1 MQSFSIRN
9 EKGYGKLLFKAS
21 LLSIALI
28 PCISV
33 YAQSDFKS
41 KFGTL
46 IQPNNGDSFKA
57 VSLQEVSKSQF
68 VSPFEPIQNKT
79 YSGNMTALGAVIEGL
94 KQHPSLSS
102 SISSL
107 ISQNDYL
114 RVAKSSYYPQLSSEY
129 STGDFSSNNRGDQL
143 LTLSATQMLY
153 DFGKT
158 KASVDAQE
166 AKMIYAQIEVL
177 KTIDDLSFEILTA
190 IINVI
195 RYEELSNIATL
206 QLKGVS
212 RIRDIAKMRVD
223 AGISSQADFIQAT
236 TYYQNAQSNEIMQ
249 RSLLVQWK
257 DKLSSLLGGNIS
269 TVKFTIPDAFVQQS
283 NLYESVDYKTIPQV
297 MLANTKIL
305 QTSAEK
311 KALELSQYPTLNV
324 IASVSQA
331 VNGINSNN
339 GKDKGTD
346 SAIMFK
352 ASSSLYQGGA
362 TQARK
367 NALSSVEQAAKA
379 DLRAVYL
386 DINTN
391 LNNIR
396 EVVQQSQAKINI
408 LDERAKSSRLTKEL
422 YQEQYT
428 LGKRTILDLLNAEQD
443 IYTTYSER
451 ETVRSDVYQQLAQF
465 IKITG
470 RSRDVYGLNGVEIQ
484 GFKVEK

>member
-1 MQSFSIRN
+1 M
-9 EKGYGKLLFKAS
+9 
-21 LLSIALI
+21 
-28 PCISV
+28 
-33 YAQSDFKS
+33 
-41 KFGTL
+41 
-46 IQPNNGDSFKA
+46 
-57 VSLQEVSKSQF
+57 
-68 VSPFEPIQNKT
+68 
-79 YSGNMTALGAVIEGL
+79 
-94 KQHPSLSS
+94 
-102 SISSL
+102 
-107 ISQNDYL
+107 
-114 RVAKSSYYPQLSSEY
+114 
-129 STGDFSSNNRGDQL
+129 

-177 KTIDDLSFEILTA
+177 KTIDDLSFEIMTA